1 MRTEA
6 RESLVAPLSLLMI
19 VGAGAAFYFLI
30 IRPGKQR
37 QRKQQEMIT
46 ALQPGA
52 EVMTTAGIFG
62 TIAVV
67 TDDQISLEV
76 SPGVF
81 MRILPAA
88 IARVIEPVSDPV
100 DDAPAQGET
109 AVRDTPDSEP
119 PVD

>member
-1 MRTEA
+1 M
-6 RESLVAPLSLLMI
+6 LVDPISLLMI

-37 QRKQQEMIT
+37 QAKQAQMLT

-52 EVMTTAGIFG
+52 EVMTSAGIFG

-67 TDDQISLEV
+67 TDEEISLEV

-81 MRILPAA
+81 IRILPAA
-88 IARVIEPVSDPV
+88 ISRVIDTITE
-100 DDAPAQGET
+100 ET
-109 AVRDTPDSEP
+109 AENAVRDDAEP

>member
-1 MRTEA
+1 M
-6 RESLVAPLSLLMI
+6 LVDPLSLLMI

-37 QRKQQEMIT
+37 QRQQQERVA

-52 EVMTTAGIFG
+52 EIMTSAGIFG
-62 TIAVV
+62 TVAVV
-67 TDDQISLEV
+67 TEEQISLEV

-81 MRILPAA
+81 IRILPAA
-88 IARVIEPVSDPV
+88 VSRVIE
-100 DDAPAQGET
+100 AET
-109 AVRDTPDSEP
+109 EPTPENAVREIPDAEP

>member
-1 MRTEA
+1 MD
-6 RESLVAPLSLLMI
+6 PLSLLMI
-19 VGAGAAFYFLI
+19 VAAGAAFYFLI

-37 QRKQQEMIT
+37 QKAQQQMLS

-52 EVMTTAGIFG
+52 EIMTTAGIFG

-67 TDDQISLEV
+67 TEDQISLEV

-81 MRILPAA
+81 LRILPAA
-88 IARVIEPVSDPV
+88 VARVVEPVADSDPS
-100 DDAPAQGET
+100 D
-109 AVRDTPDSEP
+109 AVRESGDTEP

>member
-1 MRTEA
+1 MD
-6 RESLVAPLSLLMI
+6 PLSLLMI

-30 IRPGKQR
+30 IRPNKARQQKQR
-37 QRKQQEMIT
+37 DMIS

-52 EVMTTAGIFG
+52 EIMTTAGIFG
-62 TIAVV
+62 TVAVV
-67 TDDQISLEV
+67 TDEEISLEV

-88 IARVIEPVSDPV
+88 VARVVEP
-100 DDAPAQGET
+100 APADQGDP
-109 AVRDTPDSEP
+109 AVADKPDAEP

>member
-1 MRTEA
+1 MD
-6 RESLVAPLSLLMI
+6 PLSLLMI
-19 VGAGAAFYFLI
+19 VAAGAAFYFLI

-37 QRKQQEMIT
+37 QRQQQELIA

-62 TIAVV
+62 TVAAV
-67 TDDQISLEV
+67 TDDQISVEV

-81 MRILPAA
+81 LRILPAA
-88 IARVIEPVSDPV
+88 VARVVEP
-100 DDAPAQGET
+100 APADEGS
-109 AVRDTPDSEP
+109 TPDGARDRAEPEP

>member
-1 MRTEA
+1 
-6 RESLVAPLSLLMI
+6 VDPISLLMI

-37 QRKQQEMIT
+37 QAKQAQMLT

-52 EVMTTAGIFG
+52 EVMTSAGIFG

-67 TDDQISLEV
+67 TDEEISLEV

-81 MRILPAA
+81 IRILPAA
-88 IARVIEPVSDPV
+88 ISRVIDTITE
-100 DDAPAQGET
+100 ET
-109 AVRDTPDSEP
+109 AENAVRDDAEP

>member
-1 MRTEA
+1 MD
-6 RESLVAPLSLLMI
+6 PLSLLMI

-30 IRPGKQR
+30 IRPGKKR
-37 QRKQQEMIT
+37 QQQQQQMIA

-52 EVMTTAGIFG
+52 EVMTSAGIFG

-67 TDDQISLEV
+67 TAEEISLEV
-76 SPGVF
+76 SPGVY

-88 IARVIEPVSDPV
+88 VSRVIEPSPV
-100 DDAPAQGET
+100 VEQDA
-109 AVRDTPDSEP
+109 AVRDTPDAEP

>member
-1 MRTEA
+1 M
-6 RESLVAPLSLLMI
+6 LVDPLSLLMI

-30 IRPGKQR
+30 IRPGKKR
-37 QRKQQEMIT
+37 QQQQQQLIA

-52 EVMTTAGIFG
+52 EIMTSAGIFG

-76 SPGVF
+76 SPGVYL
-81 MRILPAA
+81 RILPAA
-88 IARVIEPVSDPV
+88 VARVIEPSAVAQ
-100 DDAPAQGET
+100 DDA
-109 AVRDTPDSEP
+109 AVRDAPDSEP

>member
-1 MRTEA
+1 MDP
-6 RESLVAPLSLLMI
+6 VSLLLI
-19 VGAGAAFYFLI
+19 AAAGVGFYFLI

-37 QRKQQEMIT
+37 QAKQQQMLSAI
-46 ALQPGA
+46 APGT

-67 TDDQISLEV
+67 TDDELSLEI

-88 IARVIEPVSDPV
+88 VARVIEPPV
-100 DDAPAQGET
+100 EEIESVGD
-109 AVRDTPDSEP
+109 
-119 PVD
+119 VD

>member
-1 MRTEA
+1 M
-6 RESLVAPLSLLMI
+6 LVDPLSLLMI

-37 QRKQQEMIT
+37 QRQQQELAA
-46 ALQPGA
+46 ALEPGV

-62 TIAVV
+62 TVAVV
-67 TDDQISLEV
+67 TDEQISLEV

-81 MRILPAA
+81 LRILPAA
-88 IARVIEPVSDPV
+88 VARVIDAAGELSD
-100 DDAPAQGET
+100 T
-109 AVRDTPDSEP
+109 SVRETPDSEP